1 MKSNTQQIKSLL
13 NQALSN
19 APNDFSLQEVKV
31 HIRRALM
38 IIESVENKREFR
50 EEKRVQ
56 RKLTG
61 SATGTDLNSVLN
73 IIEKEMNAE
82 KIKLEQIKSK
92 KNAAKIA
99 DQEDQNGLDYVMG

>member
-1 MKSNTQQIKSLL
+1 MKSNTQQIKLLL

-19 APNDFSLQEVKV
+19 APNDFSLQEVKI
-31 HIRRALM
+31 HIRKALM
-38 IIESVENKREFR
+38 IIENVENKRTIR

-56 RKLTG
+56 RKMEVSTT
-61 SATGTDLNSVLN
+61 SELNSVLN

-99 DQEDQNGLDYVMG
+99 DQEDQNGLEYVMG